1 MLAGIILLAWI
12 IVQLWPSSGSEDTSA
27 SNHSTKADTKPTP
40 TDEADAEPTSG
51 PKNAVQTALEYGDA
65 ACDPEDVVVSPS
77 VPDGQHA
84 GEDVTVQFTVS
95 TTSGKA
101 CEFDPERSE
110 LLAVIS
116 SNKDAV
122 WDSTVCDTALLDK
135 NVKIPARF
143 ATVVDGTWSGRGSGS
158 DCGKNNDY
166 AGTGKYELKIATL
179 GGEPAKTSFALTA
192 KKDKSDADSKKDSKK
207 GEQKNDKSDNKD
219 NSKDDESK
227 KDESEKDDS
236 EKKPQKSD

>member
-27 SNHSTKADTKPTP
+27 SNHKADTKPTP
-40 TDEADAEPTSG
+40 TVEADAEPTSG
-51 PKNAVQTALEYGDA
+51 PKNAVQTALEYDDA